1 MQEAGKSV
9 DSDEPWDPKT
19 IQPVLYDDKV
29 RIDPDEDAASYEHY
43 DDPEVE
49 LPVGPV
55 VGLADD
61 DSFAT
66 TAEDAAAGHL
76 CRITKKGNAEA
87 VQCLACCGESPCL
100 L

>member
-1 MQEAGKSV
+1 MVETILYY
-9 DSDEPWDPKT
+9 DE
-19 IQPVLYDDKV
+19 V
-29 RIDPDEDAASYEHY
+29 RIDADEYAAGYQHY

-66 TAEDAAAGHL
+66 TAEDAAAGHF
-76 CRITKKGNAEA
+76 CRVLVEEVWIEGW
-87 VQCLACCGESPCL
+87 PR
-100 L
+100 

>member
-1 MQEAGKSV
+1 LYY
-9 DSDEPWDPKT
+9 DE
-19 IQPVLYDDKV
+19 VC
-29 RIDPDEDAASYEHY
+29 IDADEDAAGCEHD

-66 TAEDAAAGHL
+66 TAENTAAGHFDRLIVEYVSGKAWPRSRL
-76 CRITKKGNAEA
+76 CVLPLTSLKWW
-87 VQCLACCGESPCL
+87 
-100 L
+100 